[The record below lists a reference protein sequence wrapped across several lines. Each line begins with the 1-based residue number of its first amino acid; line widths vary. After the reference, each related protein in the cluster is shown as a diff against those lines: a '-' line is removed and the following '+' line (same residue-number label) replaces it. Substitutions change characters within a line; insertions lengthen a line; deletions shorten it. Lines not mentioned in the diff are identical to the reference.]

1 MLEVCRAA
9 HTTSIV
15 HARALVSDGAEYRI
29 DSADWGGGGAVV
41 KADPAHMPGGEMVSI
56 RAVVCQSDSSK

>member
-29 DSADWGGGGAVV
+29 DSADWGRGGAVV
-41 KADPAHMPGGEMVSI
+41 QADPARMPGGEMVSI
-56 RAVVCQSDSSK
+56 RAIVCQSGSSK